1 MDESKREPEDW
12 EINIR
17 SDMWTTMNIS
27 QLIVQ
32 QELVLNNLGL
42 LSTLQASNPTVL
54 NLHCALK
61 MALEDLNLL
70 INKNE
75 DMQKTKKRIM
85 M

>member
-32 QELVLNNLGL
+32 Q
-42 LSTLQASNPTVL
+42 
-54 NLHCALK
+54 
-61 MALEDLNLL
+61 
-70 INKNE
+70 
-75 DMQKTKKRIM
+75 
-85 M
+85 